1 MQIRAS
7 ISNEQGHN
15 RVTLCTNENVSSL
28 DIPPKASG
36 LGSSAN
42 GGELLFLALATCYC
56 NDVYREAGKTGIE
69 VLGVDVEVDGEFGAP
84 GEAARNITYRAR
96 IRARGASRKQLAELL
111 QRADMLAEVHN
122 TLRTGMDVR
131 LVGEDIEIVD

>member
-15 RVTLCTNENVSSL
+15 RVTLCTNENERSL
-28 DIPPKASG
+28 DIPPKSSG
-36 LGSSAN
+36 FGSSAN

-56 NDVYREAGKTGIE
+56 NDVYREAGKSGID

-84 GEAARNITYRAR
+84 GEPARNITYRTR
-96 IRARGASRKQLAELL
+96 IRARGAGRKQLAELL
-111 QRADMLAEVHN
+111 QRTDTLAEVHN
-122 TLRTGMDVR
+122 TLRAGTDVR
-131 LVGEDIEIVD
+131 LVGQDIEIVD